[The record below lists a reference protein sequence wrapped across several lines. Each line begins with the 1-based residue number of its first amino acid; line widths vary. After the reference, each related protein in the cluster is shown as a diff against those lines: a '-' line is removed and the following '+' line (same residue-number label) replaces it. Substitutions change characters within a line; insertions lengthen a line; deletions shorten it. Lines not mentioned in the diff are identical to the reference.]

1 MQTLQL
7 GTKLQAGK
15 YIIKQVLGQ
24 GGFGV
29 TYLAEHTVLGA
40 NVAIKEFFF
49 KQFCERDQTTSHV
62 TVASTT
68 NSDIV
73 NRYKERFLKE
83 ARIIAKLNHPN
94 IIKIHDVFSENNT
107 AYYVMDYIEGV
118 NLADLIKSRGALP
131 EDEALRYISQ
141 AAESLKYVHGQYLNH
156 LDVKPA
162 NLMLRKSDNQ
172 VILIDFGMSKQYDSL
187 SGSQTST
194 TPVGISHGYAPI
206 EQYKAGG
213 VKEFSPQSDI
223 YALGATLY
231 KLITGD
237 TPPQSGEII
246 EEGLPDLPMSVSLET
261 RKTIE
266 KAMSI
271 NKLERQP
278 NIREFLEMLPNTK
291 GISSE
296 YTSTMKIEEI
306 ESDPVV
312 AETINSTNIEGQDD
326 LANAL
331 LRQMQENEE
340 LEQQIIMK
348 KLSNYEGLENLTY
361 KELVEDIEKGGKF
374 IYFPYTISLLIV
386 TFKPNSKIFYLS
398 SGKLPISLGLPYLLL
413 NLLLGWWGVPWG
425 PIYTLQ
431 CIWTSF
437 TGKDITGDVMSQA
450 TNGTSFGNR

>member
-1 MQTLQL
+1 MQTLKL
-7 GTKLQAGK
+7 GTKLQGGK

-49 KQFCERDQTTSHV
+49 KQFCERNQNTSHV
-62 TVASTT
+62 IVATTT

-83 ARIIAKLNHPN
+83 ARIIAKLNHHN
-94 IIKIHDVFSENNT
+94 IIKIHDVFGENNT

-118 NLADLIKSRGALP
+118 NLSDLIKSQGKLP
-131 EDEALRYISQ
+131 EAEALRYIRQ
-141 AAESLKYVHGQYLNH
+141 AAEALKYIHDQYLNH
-156 LDVKPA
+156 LDIKPA
-162 NLMLRKSDNQ
+162 NLMLRENDNQ
-172 VILIDFGMSKQYDSL
+172 LILIDFGMSKQYDSV
-187 SGSQTST
+187 SGNQTST

-231 KLITGD
+231 KLITGE

-246 EEGLPDLPMSVSLET
+246 EEGLPDLPMSVSVET
-261 RKTIE
+261 KKTIE

-271 NKLERQP
+271 NKLERQS
-278 NIREFLEMLPNTK
+278 NIIEFLAMLPNTNDS
-291 GISSE
+291 SSE
-296 YTSTMKIEEI
+296 YTSTINVEGA
-306 ESDPVV
+306 ESDSIV
-312 AETINSTNIEGQDD
+312 AESINDTNIETQDD

-340 LEQQIIMK
+340 LEKQIIMK
-348 KLSNYEGLENLTY
+348 KLSKFEGLENLTY
-361 KELVEDIEKGGKF
+361 NDLVKDIEKGGKF
-374 IYFPYTISLLIV
+374 IYFSYTISLLIV
-386 TFKPNSKIFYLS
+386 TFKQNSRIFYLS
-398 SGKLPISLGLPYLLL
+398 SDKLPIILGLPYLLL
-413 NLLLGWWGVPWG
+413 SLLLGWWGIPWG

-437 TGKDITGDVMSQA
+437 TGKEVTRDIMSQA
-450 TNGTSFGNR
+450 TNGTSFGN